1 MIKVHSHWQRKVLY
15 CTATDGTN
23 TIKRVY
29 NSNMSFGSNV
39 LATVKVLNAEKDSEN
54 YLLFSNECDKVAY
67 LVKQDEV
74 RLVVI

>member
-1 MIKVHSHWQRKVLY
+1 MIKVYAHWQRKVLY
-15 CTATDGTN
+15 CVASNGQDTV
-23 TIKRVY
+23 KRVY
-29 NSNMSFGSNV
+29 NSNKAFSSNV

-74 RLVVI
+74 KLVTI

>member
-1 MIKVHSHWQRKVLY
+1 MIKVHTHWQRKVLY
-15 CTATDGTN
+15 CVATDGQDTV
-23 TIKRVY
+23 KRVY
-29 NSNMSFGSNV
+29 NSNIAFCSNA

-74 RLVVI
+74 KLVTI